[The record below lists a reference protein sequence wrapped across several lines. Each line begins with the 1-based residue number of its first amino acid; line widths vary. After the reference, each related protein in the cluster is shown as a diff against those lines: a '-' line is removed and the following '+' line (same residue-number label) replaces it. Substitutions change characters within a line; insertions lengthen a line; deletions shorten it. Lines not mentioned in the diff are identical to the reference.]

1 MISTSL
7 VEAGVD
13 VDFPT
18 VYREMAGLDSIIQAA
33 GRCNREGKRKMEESI
48 AWVFQ
53 MEDRVPKMIEKNA
66 LMTEETMLKYGD
78 YDSLD
83 AIHYYFHALQSLDE
97 DALDQYRIL
106 ERIEKEVD
114 GVVFPFKKIA
124 EVFHMIDSD
133 TKMLIIQ
140 NEEEARHLVDE
151 LQRRIQ
157 NGDNFRTVLK
167 RVGLYAINIYENEYR
182 RLMEDNSA
190 YELIDGVGVLLNES
204 LYTEN
209 MGLRYEKSDG
219 ATMI

>member
-1 MISTSL
+1 
-7 VEAGVD
+7 
-13 VDFPT
+13 
-18 VYREMAGLDSIIQAA
+18 
-33 GRCNREGKRKMEESI
+33 
-48 AWVFQ
+48 
-53 MEDRVPKMIEKNA
+53 
-66 LMTEETMLKYGD
+66 MLKYGD